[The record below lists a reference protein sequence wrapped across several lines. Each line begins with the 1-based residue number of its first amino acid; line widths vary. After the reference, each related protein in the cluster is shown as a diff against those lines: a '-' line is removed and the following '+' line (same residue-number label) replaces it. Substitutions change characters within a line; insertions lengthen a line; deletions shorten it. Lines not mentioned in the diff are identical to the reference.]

1 MVYFCVA
8 STKIYL
14 YLWLSE
20 KLVAKQLICG
30 TAYYIYMYQFFKRNE
45 ISEQSINA
53 DVSVC

>member
-14 YLWLSE
+14 YLWLSK

-30 TAYYIYMYQFFKRNE
+30 TIP
-45 ISEQSINA
+45 
-53 DVSVC
+53 